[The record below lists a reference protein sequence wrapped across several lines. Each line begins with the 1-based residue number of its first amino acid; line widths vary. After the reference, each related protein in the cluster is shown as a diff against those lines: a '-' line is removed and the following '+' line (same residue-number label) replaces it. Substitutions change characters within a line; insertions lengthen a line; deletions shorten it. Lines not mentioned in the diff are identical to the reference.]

1 VQAID
6 ETGKLVYRRFKQPLL
21 TPFMRI
27 SGISHGVDHPEYV
40 DFYSRSKKTFCGAE
54 GDFSDATAP
63 GLTATSA
70 LTT

>member
-1 VQAID
+1 MALQRTV
-6 ETGKLVYRRFKQPLL
+6 
-21 TPFMRI
+21 
-27 SGISHGVDHPEYV
+27 
-40 DFYSRSKKTFCGAE
+40 FCVAA

>member
-1 VQAID
+1 MLITQSASI
-6 ETGKLVYRRFKQPLL
+6 
-21 TPFMRI
+21 
-27 SGISHGVDHPEYV
+27 
-40 DFYSRSKKTFCGAE
+40 FYSRSKKAFCVAA